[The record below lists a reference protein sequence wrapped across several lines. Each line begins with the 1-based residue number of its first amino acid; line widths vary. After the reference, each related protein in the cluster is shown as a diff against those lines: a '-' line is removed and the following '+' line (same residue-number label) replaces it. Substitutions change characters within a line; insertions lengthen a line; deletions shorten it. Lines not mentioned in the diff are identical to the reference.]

1 MAEIYKRV
9 AIGELQEKTSLEE
22 SDQIAL
28 EDAEGTKKDVY
39 KRQLYVSGREIISA
53 EITDTVVGA
62 ADGSLYE
69 RRRYE
74 PRTILVG
81 YQLIAKSN
89 EEFCEAFNHLNGILN
104 AEQAHISFNDEL
116 DKYYIGDV
124 YKRQQK
130 HLEKVEDLKRRGFT
144 DPAMRNWTFEHDNG
158 RNPQTEDVYKRQ
170 AF

>member
-1 MAEIYKRV
+1 MLYEFRDTTEYTEFPFSLPAQAMQFNGKWIEAEIPGYR
-9 AIGELQEKTSLEE
+9 T
-22 SDQIAL
+22 
-28 EDAEGTKKDVY
+28 
-39 KRQLYVSGREIISA
+39 LYVSGREIISA

-116 DKYYIGDV
+116 DKYYTVRTPLNI
-124 YKRQQK
+124 
-130 HLEKVEDLKRRGFT
+130 L
-144 DPAMRNWTFEHDNG
+144 
-158 RNPQTEDVYKRQ
+158 
-170 AF
+170 